1 MLPAYITGRSR
12 NCELGPIDLG
22 VAVSIL
28 KNAIDS
34 IAVGLEDY
42 SSPDQR
48 RVISCTRNVFA
59 GILLLFKHKLSLL
72 SSPSSDEALIKQ
84 RVLPVIDENSHL
96 EWKGK
101 GSKTV
106 DVQGIR
112 ERFESLNIDVDWKR
126 IDKINSF
133 RNDIEHYFSNLKH
146 EAIRSLIS
154 DSFVIINDF
163 IRKHLD
169 EDPKELLGDSAW
181 AALIAVNEVYE
192 KEKAESL
199 VALQALEFFDDEIL
213 SAFEGYTCDAC
224 GSGLIVPSVRE
235 GEATIADYTCKS
247 CGKTLPYEEMV
258 SEAVTDH
265 FSHEIYLSY
274 SDGGDYPLAD
284 CPECGG
290 IYLYAQGICASCGYS
305 AEHKCQRCGSTILPE
320 ELFAEPL
327 CGYCR
332 HVISKD
338 D

>member
-1 MLPAYITGRSR
+1 M
-12 NCELGPIDLG
+12 
-22 VAVSIL
+22 SIL

-59 GILLLFKHKLSLL
+59 GILLLFKYKLSLL
-72 SSPSSDEALIKQ
+72 SSPGSDEALIKQ
-84 RVLPVIDENSHL
+84 RVLPVLDESAHL

-101 GSKTV
+101 GKKTV
-106 DVQGIR
+106 DVQGIK

-146 EAIRSLIS
+146 EAIQSLIS

-163 IRKHLD
+163 IRKHLN
-169 EDPKELLGDSAW
+169 EDPKELLGGAAW
-181 AALIAVNEVYE
+181 AVLIEVNEVYE
-192 KEKAESL
+192 KEKAACS

-213 SAFEGYTCDAC
+213 NAFEGYSCGEC
-224 GSGLIVPSVRE
+224 GSGLIMPSARE
-235 GEATIADYTCKS
+235 GEAICADYTCKS
-247 CGKTLPYEEMV
+247 CGKTLPYEEIV
-258 SEAVTDH
+258 SEAVTDY
-265 FSHEIYLSY
+265 FSHEVYLSHT
-274 SDGGDYPLAD
+274 DGGDSPLAD

-290 IYLYAQGICASCGYS
+290 IYMYAQGICTSCGHT
-305 AEHKCQRCGSTILPE
+305 AEHKCQRCFSTILPE
-320 ELFAEPL
+320 ELLTEPF
-327 CGYCR
+327 CGYCV
-332 HVISKD
+332 HVMSKD

>member
-1 MLPAYITGRSR
+1 M
-12 NCELGPIDLG
+12 
-22 VAVSIL
+22 SIL

-72 SSPSSDEALIKQ
+72 SSPGSDEALIKQ
-84 RVLPVIDENSHL
+84 RVLPVIDESAHL

-106 DVQGIR
+106 DVQGIK

-169 EDPKELLGDSAW
+169 EDPKGLLGDAAW
-181 AALIAVNEVYE
+181 AVLIEVNEVYE
-192 KEKAESL
+192 REKAECL
-199 VALQALEFFDDEIL
+199 AALQALEFFDDEIL
-213 SAFEGYTCDAC
+213 SAFEAYSCDEC
-224 GSGLIVPSVRE
+224 GSRLIMPSVRG
-235 GEATIADYTCKS
+235 GEATSADYACKS
-247 CGKTLPYEEMV
+247 CGKTLPYEEIV
-258 SEAVTDH
+258 SGAVADYY
-265 FSHEIYLSY
+265 SHEVYLSHT
-274 SDGGDYPLAD
+274 DGGDSPLAD
-284 CPECGG
+284 CPECAG
-290 IYLYAQGICASCGYS
+290 IYLFAQGICASCGHT
-305 AEHKCQRCGSTILPE
+305 AEHECQRCGSTIMPE
-320 ELFAEPL
+320 ELFAEPF
-327 CGYCR
+327 CGYCA
-332 HVISKD
+332 HAMSKD

>member
-1 MLPAYITGRSR
+1 M
-12 NCELGPIDLG
+12 
-22 VAVSIL
+22 SIL

-72 SSPSSDEALIKQ
+72 SSPGTDEALIKQ
-84 RVLPVIDENSHL
+84 RVLPVLDESANL

-154 DSFVIINDF
+154 DSFVIINEF
-163 IRKHLD
+163 IRKHLN
-169 EDPKELLGDSAW
+169 EDPKKLLGDAAW
-181 AALIAVNEVYE
+181 AVLIEVNEVYE
-192 KEKAESL
+192 KEKAEC
-199 VALQALEFFDDEIL
+199 VAALESLEFFDDEVL
-213 SAFEGYTCDAC
+213 SAFERYSCSEC
-224 GSGLIVPSVRE
+224 GSGLITPSAR
-235 GEATIADYTCKS
+235 GIEATSTDYKCKS
-247 CGKTLPYEEMV
+247 CGRTLPYEEMV
-258 SEAVTDH
+258 SEAVTDY
-265 FSHEIYLSY
+265 FGPDVYLSQT
-274 SDGGDYPLAD
+274 DGGNSPLAD

-290 IYLYAQGICASCGYS
+290 IYLYAQGICASCGHT
-305 AEHKCQRCGSTILPE
+305 AEHKCQRCFSTIMPE
-320 ELFAEPL
+320 ELFAEPF
-327 CGYCR
+327 CGYCA
-332 HVISKD
+332 HILSKD

>member
-1 MLPAYITGRSR
+1 M
-12 NCELGPIDLG
+12 
-22 VAVSIL
+22 SIL

-72 SSPSSDEALIKQ
+72 SAPGSDEALIKQ
-84 RVLPVIDENSHL
+84 RVLPVLDEGAHL

-106 DVQGIR
+106 DVQGIK

-126 IDKINSF
+126 IGKINNF

-163 IRKHLD
+163 IRKHLN
-169 EDPKELLGDSAW
+169 EDPKELLGDAAW
-181 AALIAVNEVYE
+181 TVLIEVNEVYE
-192 KEKAESL
+192 KEKAECL
-199 VALQALEFFDDEIL
+199 VALQELEFFDDEIL
-213 SAFEGYTCDAC
+213 SAFEGYSCDAC
-224 GSGLIVPSVRE
+224 GSGLIMPSVRG
-235 GEATIADYTCKS
+235 GEATSVDYTCKS

-258 SEAVTDH
+258 SEAVTGY
-265 FSHEIYLSY
+265 FSHEVYLSHT
-274 SDGGDYPLAD
+274 DGGDSPLAD

-290 IYLYAQGICASCGYS
+290 AYLYHQGICASCGHA
-305 AEHKCQRCGSTILPE
+305 AEHKCLRCGSRILPE
-320 ELFAEPL
+320 ELCAEPF
-327 CGYCR
+327 CGYCA
-332 HVISKD
+332 HLMSKD